1 MMSRYA
7 MTGYMHVF
15 LQLKEKNLKDPFFAI
30 IIVNE
35 LGFQPIDPAL
45 ELNRTCLVCCW
56 VQSIFK

>member
-1 MMSRYA
+1 